1 MNLVFIDKFKS
12 VICIF
17 VKIKSNLWSLLCNCF
32 KFFNLLHTYFYFKN
46 NKLLQKKINNLTH

>member
-17 VKIKSNLWSLLCNCF
+17 VKIKSNLCNCF
-32 KFFNLLHTYFYFKN
+32 EFFNLLHTYFYFKN